1 MKKQAK
7 KRGRPKKVVEPVV
20 ENVAEVVPDEEPNM
34 PMRGIYEVKTI
45 RACKNPTMVE
55 ALLNG
60 EKIVVRASR
69 RVRDRLIGKIIKISR
84 TNLDGGEVVYD
95 YIDK

>member
-1 MKKQAK
+1 MKTQAK

-20 ENVAEVVPDEEPNM
+20 EFVAEVVPDEEPNM
-34 PMRGIYEVKTI
+34 PMRGIYEV
-45 RACKNPTMVE
+45 RVLRPCKNPNMVE
-55 ALLNG
+55 ALLNS

-69 RVRDRLIGKIIKISR
+69 RVRDRLVGKIIKISR
-84 TNLDGGEVVYD
+84 TNLDDGQVIYD

>member
-1 MKKQAK
+1 MKTQAK

-20 ENVAEVVPDEEPNM
+20 EFVAEVVPDQEPNM
-34 PMRGIYEVKTI
+34 PMRGIYEVKVL
-45 RACKNPTMVE
+45 RPCKNPNMVE

-69 RVRDRLIGKIIKISR
+69 RVRDKLVGKIIKISR
-84 TNLDGGEVVYD
+84 TNLDDGQVIYD

>member
-45 RACKNPTMVE
+45 RACKNPTMV
-55 ALLNG
+55 
-60 EKIVVRASR
+60 
-69 RVRDRLIGKIIKISR
+69 
-84 TNLDGGEVVYD
+84 GGFTKWRKDSSKSV
-95 YIDK
+95 

>member
-1 MKKQAK
+1 M
-7 KRGRPKKVVEPVV
+7 VEF
-20 ENVAEVVPDEEPNM
+20 VAEVVPDEEPNM
-34 PMRGIYEVKTI
+34 PMRGIYEVKVL
-45 RACKNPTMVE
+45 RPCKNPNMVE

-69 RVRDRLIGKIIKISR
+69 RVRDRLVGKIIKISR
-84 TNLDGGEVVYD
+84 TNLDDGQVIYD

>member
-1 MKKQAK
+1 MKTQAK

-20 ENVAEVVPDEEPNM
+20 ENVAEVVSDKEPNM